1 MLYLTKTKLF
11 YIKMSKDEF
20 YVKLNDIVNF
30 AYNLGETYDDLKIFR
45 KILRSLTEDFRLE
58 VTVIIESKDINTIL
72 VEELVGSLWTYE
84 LDFPKTSKQKS
95 TALKIVDETILL
107 MMSYVHLMLLIWQ
120 SNLKGS

>member
-1 MLYLTKTKLF
+1 
-11 YIKMSKDEF
+11 MSKDEF

-95 TALKIVDETILL
+95 TAFKIVDETNSFDGELCSSDVAYL
-107 MMSYVHLMLLIWQ
+107 AKQFKRFMKNS
-120 SNLKGS
+120 K